1 MRWLLL
7 FCSVLSMSAYAQ
19 DIRFSR
25 AELQKQIENYMPYT
39 QQQSIFMLT
48 LSDPA
53 LTLLSDEQRVAIRTQ
68 FKVTTAIGGEGNG
81 WINVDGKL
89 RYKSSDHS
97 FYIDSPRVTE
107 LDIQG
112 VPAEFKPQLRQ
123 LAQEVIAPF
132 LIERPIYTLT
142 GKNMQEALAKMM
154 LKSITIKDNQ
164 VIASLGMY

>member
-1 MRWLLL
+1 MRLLL
-7 FCSVLSMSAYAQ
+7 LLCSLLSFSAHAQ

-25 AELQKQIENYMPYT
+25 ADLQKQIESYMPYT

-48 LSDPA
+48 LSDPN
-53 LTLLSDEQRVAIRTQ
+53 LSLLSDEQRIGIRTQ

-81 WINVDGKL
+81 WIHIDGKL

-97 FYIDSPRVTE
+97 FYIDAPRVTE
-107 LDIQG
+107 LNIQG

-123 LAQEVIAPF
+123 LAQDVIAPF
-132 LIERPIYTLT
+132 LVERPVYTLT